1 MAFLKDEDF
10 DDLPDDDGDAFAKL
24 EGISRQRLLSQERD
38 QNDNLPFEN
47 LAGYMNEIT
56 ALAEQLNIPNIGF
69 SLHEENN
76 IHWEYAEFTRAV
88 EYRLVQIRTQRAR
101 RDRRNSV
108 AISGPGRERIQ
119 HHIERL
125 KAEIDAANIPEKRKR
140 ALMEKIADFE
150 AELAKKRFNLAQAM
164 MLVALVAASAND
176 LGGAF
181 DSVTKI
187 VHSISETIGTEKLED
202 EERQRL
208 LPPREPFK
216 AIPDMR
222 QKERQQV
229 AAFDTDDDEVPF

>member
-10 DDLPDDDGDAFAKL
+10 YDLPEDDGEAFAKL
-24 EGISRQRLLSQERD
+24 EAVSRSRLLECGRD
-38 QNDNLPFEN
+38 RDDNLPYDM
-47 LAGYMNEIT
+47 LMGYMNEVS
-56 ALAEQLNIPNIGF
+56 ALADEYKIPDI
-69 SLHEENN
+69 SYDRQANN
-76 IHWEYAEFTRAV
+76 IQWEFADFTRLV
-88 EYRLVQIRTQRAR
+88 EFRTVQIRAQRAR

-125 KAEIDAANIPEKRKR
+125 KAEIEAADIPEKRKR
-140 ALMEKIADFE
+140 ALKEKIADFE

-181 DSVTKI
+181 DGVAKI
-187 VHSISETIGTEKLED
+187 VHSISEAIGTEKLAD
-202 EERQRL
+202 EERQHL

-216 AIPDMR
+216 AIPDLR
-222 QKERQQV
+222 RSV
-229 AAFDTDDDEVPF
+229 PTTSFDMSDDEVPF

>member
-10 DDLPDDDGDAFAKL
+10 DDLPEDDGEAFAKL
-24 EGISRQRLLSQERD
+24 EAVSRDRLLMLQRD
-38 QNDNLPFEN
+38 GDENLPYEEIM
-47 LAGYMNEIT
+47 GYLNEVS
-56 ALAEQLNIPNIGF
+56 ALAAQFDIPDIIYEREPNSIYSAFGD
-69 SLHEENN
+69 
-76 IHWEYAEFTRAV
+76 FTRRV
-88 EYRLVQIRTQRAR
+88 EFRTVQIRAQRAR
-101 RDRRNSV
+101 RDKRNSV

-125 KAEIDAANIPEKRKR
+125 RTEIETANIPEKRKR
-140 ALMEKIADFE
+140 ALLDKIAEFE

-181 DSVTKI
+181 DGVMKI

-202 EERQRL
+202 EDRQRL

-222 QKERQQV
+222 PPV
-229 AAFDTDDDEVPF
+229 TTAAFDADDDEVPF